1 MNAKNE
7 RDKDMKTHKLDIEI
21 RATLS
26 AVQPLSFTLPDV
38 GFPIMTRMT
47 ATGEEKTAYIPA
59 TTLRGRLRRCAWSE
73 VAAALAAA
81 GKPASLDAFYM
92 SAIGQT
98 RESEQEQEK
107 VELLKIEAA
116 RAENPIASLFGSGL
130 GLASKLQVSMA
141 VPSVAVLPQEIRGV
155 RKDISSEEL
164 DALAES
170 AVDDWVERATAN
182 SARAKASGKA
192 EKLSR
197 DIYKLKQRGGD
208 VEKIAALEKEMLEMR
223 DEEATAAGE
232 AGSGVSTLMPIGYQ
246 AIPAGTE
253 FHFTMRAR
261 GATVTE
267 IGILLRA
274 LDVFS
279 LNPVLGAQTARGCGE
294 VATHCT
300 LRVRDV
306 GADRWTDAGTM
317 KVGGFERAVIKAQGP
332 IVDEALAAQRQ
343 MIGKATK
350 YSWAPKE
357 KKNAPKRAA

>member
-1 MNAKNE
+1 
-7 RDKDMKTHKLDIEI
+7 MKTRKLDIEI

-26 AVQPLSFTLPDV
+26 AIQPLSFTLPDV

-59 TTLRGRLRRCAWSE
+59 TTIRGRLRRCAWNE
-73 VAAALAAA
+73 VAEALAAA

-98 RESEQEQEK
+98 RQSEQEQEK

-141 VPSVAVLPQEIRGV
+141 VPSVAVQPQEIRGV

-164 DALAES
+164 GALAEN

-182 SARAKASGKA
+182 SARSKASTKA
-192 EKLSR
+192 VKLSR
-197 DIYKLKQRGGD
+197 DIYKLKQKGGD
-208 VEKIAALEKEMLEMR
+208 VEKIAALEGSLQKEH
-223 DEEATAAGE
+223 DAEAAAAEE

-246 AIPAGTE
+246 AIPAGTD
-253 FHFTMRAR
+253 FHLTMRAR
-261 GATVTE
+261 SATVTE
-267 IGILLRA
+267 VGILLRA
-274 LDVFS
+274 LDLFS
-279 LNPVLGAQTARGCGE
+279 LNPMLGAQTARGCGE
-294 VATHCT
+294 VAMQCSF
-300 LRVRDV
+300 RVRDA
-306 GADRWTDAGTM
+306 GADHWTEAGTI
-317 KVGGFERAVIKAQGP
+317 KVGGFERAGINAQNP
-332 IVDEALAAQRQ
+332 IVEEALGAQRE
-343 MIGKATK
+343 MIGEVTN

-357 KKNAPKRAA
+357 TKNAPKRAA